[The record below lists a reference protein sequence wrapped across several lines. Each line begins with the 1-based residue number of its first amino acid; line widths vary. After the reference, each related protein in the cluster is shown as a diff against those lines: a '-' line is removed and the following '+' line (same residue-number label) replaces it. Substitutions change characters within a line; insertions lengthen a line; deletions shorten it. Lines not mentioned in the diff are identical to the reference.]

1 MYMPQDMTGKW
12 IITNTTTRADVEDM
26 RSRGVELMVT
36 STPRLE
42 GRSFGTNVMEATM
55 VALKGASGP
64 LSEAEYIELLD
75 ELGFKPEATWLQPD
89 GRPS

>member
-1 MYMPQDMTGKW
+1 MKGKW
-12 IITNTTTRADVEDM
+12 IITNTTTADDVEDM

-36 STPRLE
+36 STPRLD

-64 LSEAEYIELLD
+64 LSEPEYIELLG
-75 ELGFKPEATWLQPD
+75 ELGFKPEAIWLQR
-89 GRPS
+89 GTRPS